1 MNISKVT
8 KRVEV
13 DYTGGSPKGKTS
25 EGLNISSKERIKIC
39 HYFSPERK
47 AFIFWISEHNSMHA
61 YTNVFCLTLSS

>member
-13 DYTGGSPKGKTS
+13 DYAGGSPKGKTS

-39 HYFSPERK
+39 HYFSSERK
-47 AFIFWISEHNSMHA
+47 AFIF
-61 YTNVFCLTLSS
+61 